1 MNEKNLIPN
10 SARTPSQRRDLA
22 RKAGKRSGEVR
33 SMNAMMREALKSAC
47 TLGGDD
53 LREML
58 QLKTGCTNAQALV
71 QSILYGAIVNG
82 NPKDKKLL
90 LEMIGEDR
98 PKEDL
103 GNGEDKV
110 RVEINLSDTSGGEYG
125 DNGQ

>member
-1 MNEKNLIPN
+1 MNEKNLIPFN
-10 SARTPSQRRDLA
+10 ERTEKEQREI
-22 RKAGKRSGEVR
+22 RKKGGKRSGEVR

-47 TLGGDD
+47 TLGGEE

-98 PKEDL
+98 PKEDF

-110 RVEINLSDTSGGEYG
+110 NVTINLADTSGGAE
-125 DNGQ
+125 

>member
-1 MNEKNLIPN
+1 MNEKNLIPFDSN
-10 SARTPSQRRDLA
+10 QSREEAKKNG
-22 RKAGKRSGEVR
+22 RKGGKRSGEVR
-33 SMNAMMREALKSAC
+33 SMNAMMRQALQSAC
-47 TLGGDD
+47 TLGGDN

-103 GNGEDKV
+103 GNGEEQVK
-110 RVEINLSDTSGGEYG
+110 VEINLADTSGGNE
-125 DNGQ
+125 

>member
-1 MNEKNLIPN
+1 VNEKNLKPFQKGRSSEEAAKN
-10 SARTPSQRRDLA
+10 G
-22 RKAGKRSGEVR
+22 RKGGKRSGEVR
-33 SMNAMMREALKSAC
+33 SMNAMMRQALQSAC

-58 QLKTGCTNAQALV
+58 QLRTGCTNAQALV

-110 RVEINLSDTSGGEYG
+110 KVEINLADTSGGNE
-125 DNGQ
+125 

>member
-110 RVEINLSDTSGGEYG
+110 HVEINLADTSGGEYG

>member
-1 MNEKNLIPN
+1 MNEKNLIPFDSN
-10 SARTPSQRRDLA
+10 QSREEAKKNG
-22 RKAGKRSGEVR
+22 RKGGKRSGEVR
-33 SMNAMMREALKSAC
+33 SMNAMMRQALQSAC
-47 TLGGDD
+47 TLGGEK
-53 LREML
+53 LREEL

-103 GNGEDKV
+103 GNGEDQVK
-110 RVEINLSDTSGGEYG
+110 VEINLADTSGGAE
-125 DNGQ
+125 

>member
-10 SARTPSQRRDLA
+10 SARTPSQRRENA

-110 RVEINLSDTSGGEYG
+110 NVEINLADTSGGEYG

>member
-1 MNEKNLIPN
+1 
-10 SARTPSQRRDLA
+10 
-22 RKAGKRSGEVR
+22 
-33 SMNAMMREALKSAC
+33 MNAMMREALKSAC
-47 TLGGDD
+47 TLGGDNI
-53 LREML
+53 REML

-103 GNGEDKV
+103 GNGEEQVK
-110 RVEINLSDTSGGEYG
+110 VEINLADTSGGME
-125 DNGQ
+125 